1 MDDKIEEGYGQ
12 NPPSGDAN
20 VLATMGYKPELKRNY
35 SMIQVFGIAFSI
47 MGLFPSISSALV
59 YSMPSGPAGMVWGW
73 FVASFCIMMVGLSMA
88 ELGSSLPTSGGL
100 YWWTY
105 HFATPKLKRPL
116 CFLVGYS
123 NTLGLTAGIVSID
136 YGFAQL
142 VLAVAGVATDGEY
155 VATKYTVYGVFA
167 ACIISHAIVASL
179 ASDGMSKLQTGCIV
193 LNIAIIIIAIIALP
207 IGARHN
213 LHDGAYIFGKL
224 ENLTTWPTGWTFF
237 LGWLAPIWTIGSF
250 DSCVHMAEEA
260 SNATKAVP
268 FGIISSI
275 GMCWVLGFVINIVL
289 ACVMAPDTERILST
303 PFQQPM
309 AQLIYDCLGKK
320 WTLALMVIIFV
331 LQWTMGLSIVVA
343 ASRQSWAFARDGALP
358 FSNFFKVVN
367 HKVSIPVRAVWGNC
381 TLGLVI
387 GCLCMIDAAAAAALF
402 SLAAA
407 SNDLAWMTPIA
418 CRLIWGY
425 KNFVPGPFY
434 LGCVIS
440 KCVST
445 FAVLYLCFA
454 ICLLMFPLEGPN
466 PNKDNMNYTCVINV
480 AVWAGSLI
488 YYFGWAHKWFEGP
501 QSNLELEG
509 MEVEGVPQLTK
520 MNQTDPAQSDKSVE

>member
-1 MDDKIEEGYGQ
+1 MTEKIEDDFQ
-12 NPPSGDAN
+12 PSSDN
-20 VLATMGYKPELKRNY
+20 TVLATMGYKPELKRNY
-35 SMIQVFGIAFSI
+35 SLVQVFGIAFSI
-47 MGLFPSISSALV
+47 MGLFPSISTTLV
-59 YSMPSGPAGMVWGW
+59 YSLPSGPAGMVWGW
-73 FVASFCIMMVGLSMA
+73 FVASFCILTVGIAMA
-88 ELGSSLPTSGGL
+88 ELGSALPTSGGL

-136 YGFAQL
+136 YGFAEL
-142 VLAVAGVATDGEY
+142 LLAVAGVATDGKY

-167 ACIISHAIVASL
+167 ACIISHAIAGSIASGL
-179 ASDGMSKLQTGCIV
+179 MSRLQTVCIF
-193 LNIAIIIIAIIALP
+193 LNIAIIIVVLIALP

-213 LHDGAYIFGKL
+213 LHDGSYIFGRL
-224 ENLTTWPTGWTFF
+224 ENLTTWPKGWSFM

-260 SNATKAVP
+260 SNATRAVP
-268 FGIISSI
+268 FGIVSSI
-275 GMCWVLGFVINIVL
+275 AMCWILGFVINIVL
-289 ACVMAPDTERILST
+289 ACVISPDIERVLNS

-309 AQLIYDCLGKK
+309 AQLIFDCLGKK
-320 WTLALMVIIFV
+320 WALAMMVIIFT

-358 FSNFFKVVN
+358 FSNFLKIVN
-367 HKVSIPVRAVWGNC
+367 KKLSVPVRCVWGNC
-381 TLGLVI
+381 TLGLII
-387 GCLCMIDAAAAAALF
+387 GCLCLIDSAAASALF

-418 CRLIWGY
+418 CRLFWGY
-425 KNFVPGPFY
+425 KNFRPGPFY
-434 LGCVIS
+434 LGRTLS
-440 KCVST
+440 KAVSA
-445 FAVLYLCFA
+445 FACLYLSFA

-466 PNKDNMNYTCVINV
+466 PTKDNMNYTVVINF
-480 AVWAGSLI
+480 AVWAGSLL
-488 YYFGWAHKWFEGP
+488 YYFFWAHRWFQGP

-509 MEVEGVPQLTK
+509 VIGGSLNGEDDVKKQ
-520 MNQTDPAQSDKSVE
+520 